1 MYDFLRLVRV
11 SVATVILAVACTL
24 SPAAA
29 QDSQGQTVTDQSPT
43 GELTYWNGIKDSNDL
58 ASFKTYLKN
67 FPNGMFYDVALAK
80 YQALGGNVADVKPAA
95 NSNVNHKD
103 SAKTLSSG
111 TTSVPKV
118 KNIIF
123 KKPHVPMAQKKVA
136 RYQAQKRTQT
146 HLVKKTYRKHIAIKS
161 KYIAKRKSIAPPR
174 EGGGGSG
181 GGGGGGSGSASHW

>member
-43 GELTYWNGIKDSNDL
+43 GELTYWNGIKDSNDV
-58 ASFKTYLKN
+58 ASFKSYLKN

-80 YQALGGNVADVKPAA
+80 FLALGGNAADVKPAT
-95 NSNVNHKD
+95 NSVVNHKD

-111 TTSVPKV
+111 TSNAPKV
-118 KNIIF
+118 KNIVF
-123 KKPHVPMAQKKVA
+123 KKPHAPMAQKKVVL
-136 RYQAQKRTQT
+136 YKAQKRTQV

-161 KYIAKRKSIAPPR
+161 KYVVKRKTIAPPR
-174 EGGGGSG
+174 EGGGG
-181 GGGGGGSGSASHW
+181 GGGGGGSGSGSHW

>member
-11 SVATVILAVACTL
+11 SVATVILTVACTL

-43 GELTYWNGIKDSNDL
+43 GELTYWNGIKDSNDV
-58 ASFKTYLKN
+58 ASFKSYLKN

-80 YQALGGNVADVKPAA
+80 FLALGGNVADVKPAV

-103 SAKTLSSG
+103 STKTLSSG

-136 RYQAQKRTQT
+136 RYQAQKRTHA

-161 KYIAKRKSIAPPR
+161 KYVVKRKTIAPPR
-174 EGGGGSG
+174 EGGGGG
-181 GGGGGGSGSASHW
+181 GGGNHWG